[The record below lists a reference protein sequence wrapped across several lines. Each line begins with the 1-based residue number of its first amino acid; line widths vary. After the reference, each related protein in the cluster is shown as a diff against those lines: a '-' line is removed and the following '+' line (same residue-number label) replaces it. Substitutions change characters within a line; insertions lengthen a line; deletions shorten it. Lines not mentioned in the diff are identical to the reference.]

1 MAAALLAGLAALE
14 RDESTACRQL
24 ERAAEGFRASEMA
37 LHQDAALLQL
47 GRRLGGDHGEVLRA
61 RAQQRLALQVRN
73 PERVVATIAPGL
85 LA

>member
-1 MAAALLAGLAALE
+1 
-14 RDESTACRQL
+14 
-24 ERAAEGFRASEMA
+24 
-37 LHQDAALLQL
+37 
-47 GRRLGGDHGEVLRA
+47 LRA